1 MNGAHLTPAA
11 EAELAHIRQMITSLT
26 TSLDAYKK
34 AEQDLLT
41 KGKND
46 TKLPL
51 YASLAC
57 SAVEWLSCNIDIN
70 ERIKRAH

>member
-51 YASLAC
+51 
-57 SAVEWLSCNIDIN
+57 
-70 ERIKRAH
+70 

>member
-1 MNGAHLTPAA
+1 MNAL
-11 EAELAHIRQMITSLT
+11 QMITSLT

-51 YASLAC
+51 
-57 SAVEWLSCNIDIN
+57 
-70 ERIKRAH
+70 